1 MWGEQATERHVP
13 LHDRTGRRRGGGI
26 PPSLGPWQDPSPG
39 EQLRRHAC
47 DRLCPQVPTAP
58 AEPRHRER
66 TSERP
71 GGERRTPPP
80 GDPVADPSAADDR
93 SAGTTRGLR
102 RSGLSAG
109 GDGLLPTPHL
119 SPSDLATRADE
130 IDGGTQSPCIPDDVG
145 AQRVYGPWLAAILG
159 HHGSTPRIRTPSLV

>member
-1 MWGEQATERHVP
+1 MWDERPTERHVP
-13 LHDRTGRRRGGGI
+13 LHDRAGRRRGGGI
-26 PPSLGPWQDPSPG
+26 PPSVGTWQDPSPR

-47 DRLCPQVPTAP
+47 TRLCPQVPTAP
-58 AEPRHRER
+58 AEPRDRER
-66 TSERP
+66 ASERP

-80 GDPVADPSAADDR
+80 SDPVADPSPADDR
-93 SAGTTRGLR
+93 WIGATRGLR

-130 IDGGTQSPCIPDDVG
+130 IDGGTQSPCVPDDVA
-145 AQRVYGPWLAAILG
+145 AQPVRGPSLAPIPVC
-159 HHGSTPRIRTPSLV
+159 HGSTFQATPAHT